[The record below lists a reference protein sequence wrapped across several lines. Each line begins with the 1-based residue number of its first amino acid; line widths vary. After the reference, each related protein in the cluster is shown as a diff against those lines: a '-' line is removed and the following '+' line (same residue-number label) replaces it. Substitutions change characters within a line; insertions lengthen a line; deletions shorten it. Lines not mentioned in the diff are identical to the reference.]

1 MARSKITER
10 DGQIV
15 FQGVEYTVDQW
26 AMKKKAE
33 ADVEARQKELA
44 EQRKKP
50 VFILSENTLDRI
62 RLFVWLV
69 IAIIAFP
76 FACGLQASFWLQDL
90 VVGDQFPRLR
100 WSAQKKEKVA
110 GDQCQW
116 EKMRGAVPDLTDGLS
131 SEAFVRKQRDG
142 WDSTPTEEKKDD

>member
-10 DGQIV
+10 DGKIV

-44 EQRKKP
+44 EQRKRP
-50 VFILSENTLDRI
+50 VFIPSENTLDRI
-62 RLFVWLV
+62 RLFLWLV

-76 FACGLQASFWLQDL
+76 FACVVQASFWLLDL
-90 VVGDQFPRLR
+90 VAGDKFPRLR
-100 WSAQKKEKVA
+100 FGVQKKEKVA
-110 GDQCQW
+110 GDQFPW

-131 SEAFVRKQRDG
+131 SEAFVRKQRDE
-142 WDSTPTEEKKDD
+142 WDSTPTKENKDD